1 MPRRILG
8 ALVAVALAGASALA
22 GAVPAIAAE
31 TPIIIWADATRAP
44 LIEARTAKGV
54 QGHPVQVVTKDAN
67 AIRDELKTV
76 GPEDAPDIIWAPNE
90 WTGELASDGLV
101 VKIPLAAK
109 LRSQFPPAVL
119 DGYKFGFAYYGL
131 PVQYENVALITNAT
145 LVPEPVKTFAELN
158 KKATALKKKGLIDV
172 GIAVA
177 QGSAGNA
184 YFMNPLFTGLGGYV
198 FGTNAAGSLD
208 PTNIG
213 IDNPDFR
220 KQMARIDRW
229 NASGLIDS
237 ALDVKSAETAF
248 TSGRAPFWITGPWST
263 QTLGSLTFK
272 YFLSPVPQI
281 VAGQVPAP
289 YLGVKGFMVTKF
301 AEEHGVLEPA
311 LSLVRRQ
318 FSQAAWQGKVAAA
331 TGRAPASTTAPAGR
345 LAKAFAVAGARGIP
359 TLNIPQAQSTW
370 GPLGRAWAD
379 ATRGAGA
386 TPAAEAFARAQQEV
400 EAAVG

>member
-1 MPRRILG
+1 MPRRMVTACL
-8 ALVAVALAGASALA
+8 ALALASASFVA
-22 GAVPAIAAE
+22 GVSPAAAAE
-31 TPIIIWADATRAP
+31 TPIVIWADATRAP

-67 AIRDELKTV
+67 AIREELKTV

-101 VKIPLAAK
+101 VKLPLAAK

-158 KKATALKKKGLIDV
+158 KKAIALKKEGLVDV

-198 FGTNAAGSLD
+198 FGKNAAGSLD

-220 KQMARIDRW
+220 NSMARIDRW
-229 NASGLIDS
+229 NAAGLISS

-263 QTLGSLTFK
+263 QALSALTFK
-272 YFLSPVPQI
+272 YYLSPVPQI
-281 VAGQVPAP
+281 VPGQVPAP
-289 YLGVKGFMVTKF
+289 YLGIKGFMVTSF

-318 FSQAAWQGKVAAA
+318 FSQAAWQGKVAAV
-331 TGRAPASTTAPAGR
+331 TGRAPASTAAPAGR
-345 LAKAFAVAGARGIP
+345 LAKAFAVAGTRGVP
-359 TLNIPQAQSTW
+359 TLNIPQAQATW

-379 ATRGAGA
+379 ATKGAGA

-400 EAAVG
+400 VAAVG

>member
-1 MPRRILG
+1 MPHRVIGVLG
-8 ALVAVALAGASALA
+8 ALAFVIASTVVGQL
-22 GAVPAIAAE
+22 PATAAE
-31 TPIIIWADATRAP
+31 TPIVVWADATRAP
-44 LIEARTAKGV
+44 LIIARTAKGV
-54 QGHPVQVVTKDAN
+54 QGHPVTVVTKDAN
-67 AIRDELKTV
+67 AIREELKTV
-76 GPEDAPDIIWAPNE
+76 GPEAAPDIIWAPNE
-90 WTGELASDGLV
+90 WTGELASAGLV
-101 VKIPLAAK
+101 AKIPITGK
-109 LRSQFPPAVL
+109 LRSQFPAAVL

-131 PVQYENVALITNAT
+131 PVQFENVALITNAT
-145 LVPEPVKTFAELN
+145 LVPEPVKTFAELS
-158 KKATALKKKGLIDV
+158 KKANALKKNGLVDV

-177 QGSAGNA
+177 QGQAGNA

-198 FGTNAAGSLD
+198 FGKNAAGSLD

-220 KQMARIDRW
+220 KEVARIDRW
-229 NASGLIDS
+229 NASGLINS
-237 ALDVKSAETAF
+237 SLDVKAAEAAF

-263 QTLGSLTFK
+263 QTLGALTFK

-289 YLGVKGFMVTKF
+289 YLGIKGFMITRF
-301 AEEHGVLEPA
+301 AEEHGVLEPS

-318 FSQAAWQGKVAAA
+318 FSQAAFQGKVAAA
-331 TGRAPASTTAPAGR
+331 TGRAPASIAAPADR

-370 GPLGRAWAD
+370 GPLGRDWAD
-379 ATRGAGA
+379 ATKGAGA

-400 EAAVG
+400 VAAVG